1 MLGRRRIS
9 AQMLY
14 CLSPEKGKKDS
25 KQRLLTPLKTLKSSV
40 DPLIKRKWKKRLQFH
55 SIHYKLYRRTF
66 LCAFEIAWESWQRLV
81 PLH

>member
-40 DPLIKRKWKKRLQFH
+40 DPLIKRK
-55 SIHYKLYRRTF
+55 
-66 LCAFEIAWESWQRLV
+66 
-81 PLH
+81 

>member
-25 KQRLLTPLKTLKSSV
+25 KQRSLTPLKTLKSSV
-40 DPLIKRKWKKRLQFH
+40 DPLIKRK
-55 SIHYKLYRRTF
+55 
-66 LCAFEIAWESWQRLV
+66 
-81 PLH
+81 